1 MVVGHFDWEIS
12 YNAEEYLRLFD
23 MFSGHMAMEA
33 WQQDCL
39 YAEIRR
45 RLAERSDGRLRRHW
59 GAVLRVARR
68 ADPTPASS
76 ADRFQALRALNYT
89 SYGANLVAPAVLSFL
104 HSPDVVGRL
113 ADALNQAWS
122 VLIAPDWPQLRT
134 RTGWAGAM
142 DGMHPAVA
150 WDTGG
155 PRISNRPPLRAVLD
169 GRGLLFVPSVFI
181 YPDSASASTHP
192 ASTTHWTV
200 RRGNAS
206 ARSAD
211 ISASSS
217 TPGCSPAHDRDAPS
231 SINGH
236 PSPHWPSDVPR
247 WPIADR

>member
-1 MVVGHFDWEIS
+1 M
-12 YNAEEYLRLFD
+12 
-23 MFSGHMAMEA
+23 
-33 WQQDCL
+33 
-39 YAEIRR
+39 
-45 RLAERSDGRLRRHW
+45 
-59 GAVLRVARR
+59 
-68 ADPTPASS
+68 
-76 ADRFQALRALNYT
+76 
-89 SYGANLVAPAVLSFL
+89 LSFL

-122 VLIAPDWPQLRT
+122 VLIAPDWPQLRAILERDVLHRAGQLT

-155 PRISNRPPLRAVLD
+155 LRISNRPPLRAVLD

-211 ISASSS
+211 ISASCS